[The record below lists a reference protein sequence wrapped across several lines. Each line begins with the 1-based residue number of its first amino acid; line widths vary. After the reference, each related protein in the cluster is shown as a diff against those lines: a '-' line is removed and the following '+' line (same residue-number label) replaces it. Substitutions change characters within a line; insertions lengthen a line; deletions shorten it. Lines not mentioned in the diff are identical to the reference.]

1 MRQCLLPAPRQGFE
15 EHLQR
20 SQKEKK
26 KVTSRASTKALSILT
41 HVVLACQRKLYI
53 IKELR
58 TGKSVCACVSE
69 RDRMKI
75 KSE

>member
-1 MRQCLLPAPRQGFE
+1 MRQCLLPAPQQGFE

-20 SQKEKK
+20 SQQKQ
-26 KVTSRASTKALSILT
+26 SQSSPTKGSSILT
-41 HVVLACQRKLYI
+41 HVVLACQRKLNI

-58 TGKSVCACVSE
+58 TRVCEIERERE